1 MTRKDPK
8 PKDTC
13 PICKSPVAPFK
24 IHGSVH
30 IDPFCSTVC
39 CKKWHRVKITVNPS
53 TA

>member
-8 PKDTC
+8 PKPAC
-13 PICKSPVAPFK
+13 AICKAPIAPFK

-39 CKKWHRVKITVNPS
+39 AKRYHRVKVTVNPS

>member
-13 PICKSPVAPFK
+13 PICKGPVEPLK
-24 IHGSVH
+24 IHGSWH
-30 IDPFCSTVC
+30 HDPFCSTVC
-39 CKKWHRVKITVNPS
+39 AKRYHRVKLTVNPS